1 MNPEKE
7 NDMTF
12 TMFSDDALAK
22 FRTFCSA
29 AGFTKPP
36 SPQGAFDQAMK
47 PRKESTMSARYRYS
61 PVPNTANTLFT
72 RERANMAMDFEAWT
86 DPNEMENSILQFLSG
101 KISDDDMKQVRSY
114 LGMEHESDAEEDDGG
129 KMAGD
134 RFPSGLRRRLDAAP
148 ATTSAHGGF
157 DSRFPS
163 AKRIGRDDGYSFR

>member
-1 MNPEKE
+1 
-7 NDMTF
+7 MTF

-22 FRTFCSA
+22 FLTFFGA

-36 SPQGAFDQAMK
+36 RPQGAFDQAMK
-47 PRKESTMSARYRYS
+47 PRKDSMMSKFRYV

-72 RERANMAMDFEAWT
+72 RERANMAMDFKGWT

-114 LGMEHESDAEEDDGG
+114 LGMEHDSDAEEDDGG

-134 RFPSGLRRRLDAAP
+134 TFPAGLRRRLDAA
-148 ATTSAHGGF
+148 AGATSARGGF
-157 DSRFPS
+157 DARFPS
-163 AKRIGRDDGYSFR
+163 ARKIGRDDMIGRR

>member
-1 MNPEKE
+1 
-7 NDMTF
+7 MTF
-12 TMFSDDALAK
+12 AMFSDDALSK

-36 SPQGAFDQAMK
+36 SPQGAFDQALK
-47 PRKESTMSARYRYS
+47 PRKESTMSKFKYL

-72 RERANMAMDFEAWT
+72 RERSNSMAMDFKGWT

-134 RFPSGLRRRLDAAP
+134 RFPSGLRRRLDAA
-148 ATTSAHGGF
+148 ATSRPGTF
-157 DSRFPS
+157 ESRFPGS
-163 AKRIGRDDGYSFR
+163 QHIGRDDMIGRR